1 MPQSASVIT
10 PSSSSLNVLLT
21 SAGRRVALLRAF
33 RDAQRALGLTG
44 SKVVATDLT
53 RLSSAFQDA
62 DAAELVPRVTAVD
75 YVDRLVEVCERH
87 QIGLIVPLIDPELP
101 VLAAARARL
110 EAVGAIPVASGPET
124 AAVSD
129 SKRVAATFFDR
140 IGLRTPRVIDHGSA
154 LAGHEPFPLFLKPEN
169 GSSSIGTRPIHSVE
183 ELAHWWP
190 RTQKPLLLE
199 LVTGV
204 EYTVDV
210 YVGLDGTPRC
220 AVPRR
225 RLETRAGEVS
235 KGITVA
241 DERVMSAA
249 ITAAAALP
257 DARGVL
263 TFQCMVGPDGE
274 PSFFELNA
282 RFGGGAPLSIA
293 AGADFP
299 RWLLEE
305 RLGRVPAI
313 PSPAFKHH
321 FAMLRFDDAVFVEN
335 AGALLPEAILS

>member
-1 MPQSASVIT
+1 MPESARPESHTTRDV
-10 PSSSSLNVLLT
+10 NVLLT

-33 RDAQRALGLTG
+33 RGAQRALGLTG

-53 RLSSAFQDA
+53 PLSSAFQDA
-62 DAAELVPRVTAVD
+62 DAAELVPRVTAPD

-87 QIGLIVPLIDPELP
+87 RIGLIVPLIDPELP
-101 VLAAARARL
+101 VLAAARERL
-110 EAVGAIPVASGPET
+110 EAIGAVPVASGPET

-129 SKRVAATFFDR
+129 SKRVAAAFFER
-140 IGLRTPRVIDHGSA
+140 IGLRTPRVIDPEAA
-154 LAGHEPFPLFLKPEN
+154 LSGYEPFPLFLKPEN
-169 GSSSIGTRPIHSVE
+169 GSSSIGTRPIQNKE

-190 RTQKPLLLE
+190 RTSRPLLLE

-241 DERVMSAA
+241 DDRVMAA
-249 ITAAAALP
+249 ALKAAAALP
-257 DARGVL
+257 DSRGVL
-263 TFQCMVGPDGE
+263 TFQCMVGEGGE

-305 RLGRVPAI
+305 RLGRAPAI
-313 PSPAFKHH
+313 PTPAFKHH
-321 FAMLRFDDAVFVEN
+321 FAMLRFDDAVFVAD
-335 AGALLPEAILS
+335 AGDLLPEARRS